1 MKRNMKIGLI
11 IGVIALALLVVLP
24 LTLGLVT
31 AQGTCWYEMLEH
43 TEEEEH
49 HMMGP
54 WMMGGF
60 GFGWLMPI
68 FGIVFLGLLIWAV
81 ITLAQSTGGKARQES
96 VNQKSAL
103 EILKDRYARGEIG
116 KEEFE
121 EKRKDLE

>member
-1 MKRNMKIGLI
+1 MNRNLKIGLI
-11 IGVIALALLVVLP
+11 IGVIALALLVILP

-31 AQGTCWYEMLEH
+31 GWGTCGYEMLEH
-43 TEEEEH
+43 AEEEEH

-81 ITLAQSTGGKARQES
+81 IAIAQGTGGTAKQES
-96 VNQKSAL
+96 VEPKSAL

-121 EKRKDLE
+121 EKRKDLM